1 MPDTFRKLSNPNFVI
16 WAANLV
22 TFYNAN
28 KAATNLSGSK
38 VEDLAAKQ
46 TLLAENLALK
56 QSLDDKIKAVNDE
69 IKLVRNESNDIAS
82 QISTLVKNDSAVS
95 NSTVEQLGFSANK
108 SVNTSSTPNTPT
120 DLVGKGTSDGINS
133 LKWNRNGNRQGVM
146 FIIEAKIGD
155 AANYVMVSAETG
167 SRFDHINQI
176 PGVKIQYRVKAKRSN
191 AESGFSNVAVV
202 YP

>member
-46 TLLAENLALK
+46 ALLAENLALR
-56 QSLDDKIKAVNDE
+56 QSLNDRVDAVNND
-69 IKLVRNESNDIAS
+69 IKLLRNDANDIAS
-82 QISTLVKNDSAVS
+82 QISTLVKRDSAVT

-108 SVNTSSTPNTPT
+108 AVSTSSTPNTPT

-155 AANYVMVSAETG
+155 AANYTMVDAVTG
-167 SRFDHINQI
+167 SRFEHVDQI

-191 AESGFSNVAVV
+191 AESGFSNVAIV